1 MRVSSRNFSTHQLAD
16 LGVLLAL
23 AGLILAYLLHVL
35 SLSVHILNTIL
46 VLPIS
51 ILALGLCGYE
61 LLRQLTSEIGETK
74 ELESVR
80 SVLPVMLLFSLY
92 VLVLPWLGFDLG
104 TALFVT
110 VCLRVHGEKRWHWAI
125 AYGFV
130 FGFLLAI
137 IFSSLLPYPMPMSI
151 LASEY

>member
-74 ELESVR
+74 DR
-80 SVLPVMLLFSLY
+80 SLFFQ
-92 VLVLPWLGFDLG
+92 VQ
-104 TALFVT
+104 
-110 VCLRVHGEKRWHWAI
+110 
-125 AYGFV
+125 
-130 FGFLLAI
+130 
-137 IFSSLLPYPMPMSI
+137 
-151 LASEY
+151 